1 MSLRAFTKG
10 FATTAGPSFIRGWEA
25 GLERKE
31 TRRREERE
39 DRIRQEGIDREDSLL
54 KDERDYQSGIRDTQ
68 YKREDRASVK
78 SDLQM
83 AANESP
89 EAVEK
94 AYGILS
100 TDMQNEFKH
109 IFPQL
114 LSKAKRTVRKR
125 EEGTSKTK
133 VEVDLKEAQLA
144 TAQREQRITDGI
156 DQITGG
162 VIQDKNGHTAGW
174 NMLYTASGQENPNWT
189 EVERYAKQ
197 IDTFNGNSN
206 AFEYLNNA
214 KEEHRVSNVIAGL
227 TRNND
232 WSPAEIRRYAS
243 TIAPGR
249 NRNFL
254 LSVAQGRDRDL
265 DIGDVEAQVGALYS
279 AHLQTKAFLD
289 LSPQDQAAIINE
301 SRNELLKGRV
311 KGRNQSAIAS
321 VISGVLRGVR
331 PSSGSES
338 KSGSLYRT
346 VIDTLDAQG
355 IVPSR
360 RESQEIRTL
369 IIAHLRG
376 DRTEDSNEPLL
387 TGPVPYLPQKQ
398 GS

>member
-1 MSLRAFTKG
+1 M
-10 FATTAGPSFIRGWEA
+10 
-25 GLERKE
+25 
-31 TRRREERE
+31 
-39 DRIRQEGIDREDSLL
+39 
-54 KDERDYQSGIRDTQ
+54 
-68 YKREDRASVK
+68 
-78 SDLQM
+78 
-83 AANESP
+83 
-89 EAVEK
+89 
-94 AYGILS
+94 
-100 TDMQNEFKH
+100 
-109 IFPQL
+109 
-114 LSKAKRTVRKR
+114 
-125 EEGTSKTK
+125 
-133 VEVDLKEAQLA
+133 
-144 TAQREQRITDGI
+144 
-156 DQITGG
+156 
-162 VIQDKNGHTAGW
+162 
-174 NMLYTASGQENPNWT
+174 
-189 EVERYAKQ
+189 
-197 IDTFNGNSN
+197 
-206 AFEYLNNA
+206 
-214 KEEHRVSNVIAGL
+214 
-227 TRNND
+227 
-232 WSPAEIRRYAS
+232 
-243 TIAPGR
+243 
-249 NRNFL
+249 

>member
-68 YKREDRASVK
+68 YAREDEASAKV
-78 SDLQM
+78 DLQA
-83 AANESP
+83 AANEGP

-100 TDMQNEFKH
+100 PELQNKFKH

-174 NMLYTASGQENPNWT
+174 NMLYAASNQENPNWT

-279 AHLQTKAFLD
+279 AKLQTTDFLN
-289 LSPQDQAAIINE
+289 LTPQDQAAIINE

>member
-10 FATTAGPSFIRGWEA
+10 FATTAGPSFIRSWEA
-25 GLERKE
+25 GSEKKE

-39 DRIRQEGIDREDSLL
+39 DRIRQEGIDREDRLL

-68 YKREDRASVK
+68 YEREDKASVK
-78 SDLQM
+78 VDLQA

-100 TDMQNEFKH
+100 PEMQNEFKH

-114 LSKAKRTVRKR
+114 LSRAKRAVQKR
-125 EEGTSKTK
+125 EEGTRKTAA
-133 VEVDLKEAQLA
+133 EVDLKEAQLA

-156 DQITGG
+156 DQIAGG
-162 VIQDKNGHTAGW
+162 VIQDKNGSNAAW

-189 EVERYAKQ
+189 EVGRYARQ
-197 IDTFNGNSN
+197 IDTFTGNSY
-206 AFEYLNNA
+206 ATEYLNNA

-243 TIAPGR
+243 TIPPGR

-265 DIGDVEAQVGALYS
+265 DVADVEAQVGALYS
-279 AHLQTKAFLD
+279 AHLQTTDFLN
-289 LSPQDQAAIINE
+289 LTPEAQASIINE
-301 SRNELLKGRV
+301 SRNELLKGKVR
-311 KGRNQSAIAS
+311 GRNQSAIAS

-369 IIAHLRG
+369 IISHLRG